1 MRAVLI
7 LNPVSGISTVSTA
20 QMTPEEKEAVVLDSL
35 RAHGVEVEVY
45 HTEPEDTGQALA
57 RRLVSQ
63 GVEVVIVAGGDGTVH
78 AVAKGLIGTP
88 VALGIIPVGTMNN
101 LAHSLKIPDTVEG
114 ACAVIAAGQ
123 QSPFDIG
130 QINGQPFLEVAGI
143 GLEAALFTPA
153 EDIKRPGLLSTIRGA
168 VTGLVTL
175 FMFRPPMM
183 RVSFN
188 KGKRRPYHAIQ
199 VTICNT
205 PFYGARLRAAPDARV
220 DDGLLDVLVYR
231 NFSKLEYFQHAISIS
246 QGRRVLQPKI
256 TTQRITSLSITASHP
271 VEIQADGVVIGQTPA
286 QVSIMPGALRVLV
299 PGVAAAES
307 GQASRI
313 VAMSDQQGARK

>member
-1 MRAVLI
+1 MRAALI

-20 QMTPEEKEAVVLDSL
+20 QMTPEEKEAMVLDML
-35 RAHGVEVEVY
+35 RVHGVEAEVY
-45 HTEPEDTGQALA
+45 HTTPEDTGQALA
-57 RRLVSQ
+57 KRLALQ

-78 AVAKGLIGTP
+78 AVAKGLIGMP

-101 LAHSLKIPDTVEG
+101 LAHSLKIPGTIED
-114 ACAVIAAGQ
+114 ACAVIATGKQ
-123 QSPFDIG
+123 NPFDVG

-175 FMFRPPMM
+175 FMFRPPMV

-199 VTICNT
+199 VTVCNT

-220 DDGLLDVLVYR
+220 DDGLLDVLIYR
-231 NFSKLEYFQHAISIS
+231 NFSKLEYFKHAISIS

-299 PGVAAAES
+299 PGVAAMED
-307 GQASRI
+307 GPASHR
-313 VAMSDQQGARK
+313 ASMPDQQGARK